1 MLKSGHNEAVL
12 EGGQPRCI
20 ESVPEAADVSGG
32 CWDIKGL
39 FAQCLGMLL
48 VVGGG
53 EELIQVENTD
63 TGVPEDIVHP
73 QISEDGKCKKTAVA
87 SLCSLE
93 LGRLTWWWLD
103 YAWVSPL
110 LCGHRGMFTLRKH

>member
-1 MLKSGHNEAVL
+1 MLKSGPNEAVL

-39 FAQCLGMLL
+39 FAQYLGMLL

-63 TGVPEDIVHP
+63 KGAPEEGSTPANIRGWKM
-73 QISEDGKCKKTAVA
+73 QKTAVA